1 MKIKIQHHI
10 IFKIILYVIG
20 AMLYF
25 GQNVIAQTAW
35 PSQKPIKLISVF
47 PAGGAVDQVARIL
60 APALQSELNQ
70 SIIVENISGASGIIG
85 TAAMANSA
93 ADGYTFAIVFDTH
106 GVNPSI
112 KDKLPYDT
120 IKDIAPV
127 ILIGTSPMVIMTSKN
142 SGIKTFRQLAD
153 ESKTKKKFNYGTTGV
168 GSLAHLS
175 MAKLS
180 KDAGFDWNHIPYR
193 GGAQLK
199 QDIVGNQL
207 QLATGSVFFAKSHID
222 NGDLIP
228 LAVTTNTRARELPNV
243 PTIDEQG
250 FSGFNTSAWFAVLAP
265 ADTPPAIINAM
276 NKAINKILKSE
287 EVSNKLKVQGIDI
300 VGGSPEKATSWIGKQ
315 IGFWGKFVIE
325 NNIKE
330 N

>member
-1 MKIKIQHHI
+1 MDWEQQMV
-10 IFKIILYVIG
+10 FKHKGSCGVDFSDRVKRSIG
-20 AMLYF
+20 
-25 GQNVIAQTAW
+25 GRK
-35 PSQKPIKLISVF
+35 S
-47 PAGGAVDQVARIL
+47 RIL
-60 APALQSELNQ
+60 QEIR
-70 SIIVENISGASGIIG
+70 SILAKDLSPD
-85 TAAMANSA
+85 AMMKS
-93 ADGYTFAIVFDTH
+93 
-106 GVNPSI
+106 
-112 KDKLPYDT
+112 DK
-120 IKDIAPV
+120 
-127 ILIGTSPMVIMTSKN
+127 
-142 SGIKTFRQLAD
+142 
-153 ESKTKKKFNYGTTGV
+153 
-168 GSLAHLS
+168 
-175 MAKLS
+175 
-180 KDAGFDWNHIPYR
+180 
-193 GGAQLK
+193 LK
-199 QDIVGNQL
+199 QDILGNQL
-207 QLATGSVFFAKSHID
+207 QLATGSVFFAKSHFD

-265 ADTPPAIINAM
+265 ADTPPAIINVM